1 MSQPDASN
9 QATRTAASLTVEG
22 LTVAYGSAEAVRG
35 LDLTVPAGA
44 LVALIGANG
53 AGKSSTL
60 AAISGLVRARRGRIK
75 LGDEDITKWRSS
87 RRVAAGVVQVPEGRE
102 ILATMTVRENLM
114 LGAWHQSADYERG
127 VGEIFERFPILDER
141 RNLLAGT
148 LSGGEQQMLAI
159 ARALLA
165 RPRILLMDEPSMGL
179 APQIVDEVFD
189 VIAHIRSQGTT
200 VLLVEQNAHRA
211 LMAADHA
218 FVMETGEVVLE
229 GPADELLADPK
240 VVEAYLGESLSA
252 DDGLAGGTSD

>member
-1 MSQPDASN
+1 M
-9 QATRTAASLTVEG
+9 
-22 LTVAYGSAEAVRG
+22 
-35 LDLTVPAGA
+35 
-44 LVALIGANG
+44 
-53 AGKSSTL
+53 
-60 AAISGLVRARRGRIK
+60 
-75 LGDEDITKWRSS
+75 LGDDDITKWRSS

-114 LGAWHQSADYERG
+114 LGAWHQAADYERG
-127 VGEIFERFPILDER
+127 VGEIFERFPILGER
-141 RNLLAGT
+141 SNLRAGT

-189 VIAHIRSQGTT
+189 VIAQIRSRGTT

-211 LMAADHA
+211 LLAADHA
-218 FVMETGEVVLE
+218 YVMETGEVVLE

-252 DDGLAGGTSD
+252 EDGLAGDTSD